1 MIGLV
6 KAVRAKVSESCCAK
20 LCKKEGCKVS
30 LPSKC
35 RQQVLIDMDDHQ
47 ESPAEKHDKRCD
59 FLFVGEAK
67 GDGWVVPIELKKG
80 KASSSEV
87 VPQLQAGAK
96 VAEKV
101 VPNNVE
107 LRFRPVAAY
116 GRIRKHERNLFQ
128 EEKNKIRFREMREPI
143 LLIKCGG
150 SLDQVIG

>member
-1 MIGLV
+1 MSDLV
-6 KAVRAKVSESCCAK
+6 KVVRAKVSKSCCAK

-35 RQQVLIDMDDHQ
+35 RHRVLIDMDPR
-47 ESPAEKHDKRCD
+47 ESPAGKHGKRCD

-67 GDGWVVPIELKKG
+67 GEGWVVPIELKKG
-80 KASSSEV
+80 KVNSSEV

-101 VPNNVE
+101 VPKDAE
-107 LRFRPVAAY
+107 LRFRPVVAY

-128 EEKNKIRFREMREPI
+128 EEKNKIWFREMREPI
-143 LLIKCGG
+143 LLIKCGS
-150 SLDQVIG
+150 SLNQAIG

>member
-35 RQQVLIDMDDHQ
+35 RQRVLIDMDHR
-47 ESPAEKHDKRCD
+47 ESPAEKHGKRCD

-67 GDGWVVPIELKKG
+67 SEGWVVPIELKKG
-80 KASSSEV
+80 MASSSEV

-101 VPNNVE
+101 ISKNAE
-107 LRFRPVAAY
+107 LRFRPVATY

-128 EEKNKIRFREMREPI
+128 KEKNKIRFREMREPI
-143 LLIKCGG
+143 LLIKCGS
-150 SLDQVIG
+150 SLAKVIC

>member
-1 MIGLV
+1 M
-6 KAVRAKVSESCCAK
+6 
-20 LCKKEGCKVS
+20 S

-35 RQQVLIDMDDHQ
+35 RQRVLIDMDHR
-47 ESPAEKHDKRCD
+47 ESPAEKHGKRCD

-67 GDGWVVPIELKKG
+67 GEGWIVPIELKKG

-96 VAEKV
+96 VAEQV
-101 VPNNVE
+101 VPKNAE

-116 GRIRKHERNLFQ
+116 GRIRKHERNLFR

-143 LLIKCGG
+143 LLIECGS
-150 SLDQVIG
+150 SLDQSIG